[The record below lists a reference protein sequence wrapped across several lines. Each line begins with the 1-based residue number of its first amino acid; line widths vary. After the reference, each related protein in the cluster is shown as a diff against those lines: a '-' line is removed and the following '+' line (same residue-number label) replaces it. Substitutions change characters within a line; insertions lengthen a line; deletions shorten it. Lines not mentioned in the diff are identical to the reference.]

1 MGERFRA
8 GGVPEMR
15 AHLGRVRLS
24 FLWAAIIPGAA
35 LLLGLPLFA
44 WLIGSEFDSAIVFVP
59 FLILSILPDALYFAD
74 FHIVYYAGRTRWI
87 GGATV
92 MAAAANVSLGLLL
105 IPSFGMYGAIVA
117 RVVGTVLRSQVI
129 VLIAGKI
136 TRETTVEPF
145 N

>member
-59 FLILSILPDALYFAD
+59 FLILSILPNTLYFAD
-74 FHIVYYAGRTRWI
+74 FRIVYYGGRTLWI

-92 MAAAANVSLGLLL
+92 AAAGVTLVLGLLL
-105 IPSFGMYGAIVA
+105 IPPFGAYGAIVA
-117 RVVGTVLRSQVI
+117 RAAGMLVRSLIVVH
-129 VLIAGKI
+129 IASKI
-136 TRETTVEPF
+136 KAATMA
-145 N
+145 